1 MPQRRIYSRLTHYI
15 YICPKI
21 VNVVFCLLF
30 LVIQEWLSIEAPPH
44 HTTPLC
50 ITFIIFFLFL
60 VYYYFL
66 SPYAMQCVPPLL
78 AGWLAQNN
86 ASPVTP
92 FSKLFLCLSPQN
104 PHVHQHFFPLK
115 QEKQKKSEGLGHYR
129 VSHYNLYL
137 LLGHCAL

>member
-1 MPQRRIYSRLTHYI
+1 MWYFACY
-15 YICPKI
+15 
-21 VNVVFCLLF
+21 FLLYRSGCQ
-30 LVIQEWLSIEAPPH
+30 LRHH
-44 HTTPLC
+44 HTTPHHYALLLS
-50 ITFIIFFLFL
+50 FFFFFLSITTSL
-60 VYYYFL
+60 VH
-66 SPYAMQCVPPLL
+66 MQCNVSLPCWL